1 MKAIV
6 KATDEVVDVQPNE
19 TNYGDIF
26 SWTESS
32 WVKTKRTFKN
42 NELITSDINIFDILD
57 SKIDWE
63 RCRYEL
69 AKTAMQG
76 LLANSN
82 EVITTTNMKDLIKWS
97 IEYADEMI
105 RQLDTRKNISD
116 NESKN

>member
-6 KATDEVVDVQPNE
+6 KATGEVVDVQPNE

-63 RCRYEL
+63 QRRYEL
-69 AKTAMQG
+69 AKVAMQG
-76 LLANSN
+76 LLGYIDDNKKLCKEA
-82 EVITTTNMKDLIKWS
+82 IMI
-97 IEYADEMI
+97 ADEMI
-105 RQLDTRKNISD
+105 RQLDTRRNISD

>member
-1 MKAIV
+1 MKVIV
-6 KATDEVVDVQPNE
+6 KATGEVVDVQPNE

-63 RCRYEL
+63 RRRYEL

-76 LLANSN
+76 LLGYIGDN
-82 EVITTTNMKDLIKWS
+82 EKLCKEAIMI
-97 IEYADEMI
+97 ADEMI